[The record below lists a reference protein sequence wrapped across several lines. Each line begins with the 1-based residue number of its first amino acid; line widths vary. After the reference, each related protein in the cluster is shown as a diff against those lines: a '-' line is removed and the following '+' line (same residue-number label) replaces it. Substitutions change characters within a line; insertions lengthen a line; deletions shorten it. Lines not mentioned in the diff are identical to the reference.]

1 MRTTKT
7 VTHEMIMKHDV
18 IIYGAGV
25 CGEIVYRGLESI
37 GKVPL
42 FFCDSNEKKDV
53 LWNVPIIMPQEL
65 TEYKNAVVLLASF
78 NYFYEMKKECE
89 LLGVENYYDIE
100 YILNLAIPE
109 ERLSYQAQDV
119 YANKGRYLDIIN
131 HSPEENRL
139 CIGKIEITVSE
150 ICSLKCKDCSYLMP
164 HYKKPRNIPI
174 EDCMYYI
181 DRLLEYVD
189 RISELRLLG
198 GEPLMHPELWK
209 LINKYVQEEK
219 IGIID
224 VHTNGTIIPSESVLQ
239 SFQNEKVIVHISDY
253 NVANNKIDQLIELFK
268 ENNIKFFARKY
279 DKWLQFGDMEDK
291 HYSLDRLQEAFW
303 RCTARNCLTLKGSRL
318 YHCPRSAHAT
328 TIGLIPDFNEDY
340 IDLENW
346 DEVDQA
352 IIKERIREYT
362 MDPKPIRAC
371 NFCVGGL
378 VSREVDAAE
387 QL

>member
-7 VTHEMIMKHDV
+7 VTHEMIMKQDV

-42 FFCDSNEKKDV
+42 FFCDSNEKKSALWDV
-53 LWNVPIIMPQEL
+53 PVIKPQEL
-65 TEYKNAVVLLASF
+65 TKYKNALVLLASF

-89 LLGVENYYDIE
+89 VLEIENYYDIE
-100 YILNLAIPE
+100 YILNLPIPE

-139 CIGKIEITVSE
+139 CIGKIEVTVSE
-150 ICSLKCKDCSYLMP
+150 FCSLKCKDCSYLMP
-164 HYKKPRNIPI
+164 HYKKPTNIPI
-174 EDCMYYI
+174 EDCIHYI

-198 GEPLMHPELWK
+198 GEPLMNLDLWK
-209 LINKYVQEEK
+209 LINNYLQEEK

-224 VHTNGTIIPSESVLQ
+224 VHTNGTIIPSEPVLQ
-239 SFQNEKVIVHISDY
+239 SFQYEKVIVHISDY
-253 NVANNKIDQLIELFK
+253 IVVNNKIDKLIELFR
-268 ENNIKFFARKY
+268 ENHIRFFVRKY
-279 DKWLQFGDMEDK
+279 DKWLQFGDMEDR
-291 HYSLDRLQEAFW
+291 HYSKDYLQEAFW
-303 RCTARNCLTLKGSRL
+303 HCTARNCLTLKGSRL

-340 IDLENW
+340 IDLGNERIA
-346 DEVDQA
+346 DKV
-352 IIKERIREYT
+352 IMKEKIREYI
-362 MDPKPIRAC
+362 MVPKPIKAC

-378 VSREVDAAE
+378 VSQEVNAAE